1 MVEPL
6 KAVSPPKLIMRS
18 SLRAFG
24 PDGAFRE
31 GLRSAFNLEPSD
43 VGPLRLSA
51 LGGCAVIAA
60 YGIATPLLEV
70 VALSLGIDLL
80 PLVHVGQTFLCVAVN
95 PLYQYAQR
103 WVLPIRLIG
112 IAYRVIATLLLA
124 LTALAASWPH
134 SRAVAYCLAVYGG
147 IVAVYPPVLYD
158 SFLASVH
165 TRPEAKRVYGII
177 YFAKQSGLLLGSFV
191 AGLLFERFGPQI
203 TLVACAMYEATV
215 HLVHC
220 RSASFDEGEEGSE
233 GAENGKGG
241 GGRCAAG
248 SHDGRGD
255 DSGGHADCDAPDSQA
270 SGARAESCCSFAF
283 GGVCIIARDRTLRWL
298 AAQHFVSA
306 MITSG
311 IWYERAELLTSGFA
325 SDAERVEVIAKLQ
338 LAYGVITLPV
348 QLLLFARLM
357 RSCGYR
363 SMLAVTPCTLIVGL
377 ITSIVHPGLAA
388 ILVLDTLRRAS
399 DYSISMPALDTL
411 YCDLHSDTL
420 WLGRPV
426 IKTLIGP
433 LATLCAAA
441 VFTLSCLVGVQP
453 RYRQCWLLLLSLALT
468 ATHWRLSVLG
478 GRSERPTSELE
489 KPRQV
494 LGVFV

>member
-1 MVEPL
+1 MLQAAPGDDGL
-6 KAVSPPKLIMRS
+6 PPPGRS

-31 GLRSAFNLEPSD
+31 GLQSAFNLEPSD

-177 YFAKQSGLLLGSFV
+177 FFGKQSGLLLGSFA
-191 AGLLFERFGPQI
+191 AGLLFERFGPPLI
-203 TLVACAMYEATV
+203 LVACAMHEATV
-215 HLVHC
+215 HLVRC
-220 RSASFDEGEEGSE
+220 RSASFEEGEEGSE

-241 GGRCAAG
+241 GRCLSQPG
-248 SHDGRGD
+248 DG
-255 DSGGHADCDAPDSQA
+255 SGGHADCDAPDSQA

-298 AAQHFVSA
+298 AAQH
-306 MITSG
+306 
-311 IWYERAELLTSGFA
+311 
-325 SDAERVEVIAKLQ
+325 
-338 LAYGVITLPV
+338 
-348 QLLLFARLM
+348 
-357 RSCGYR
+357 
-363 SMLAVTPCTLIVGL
+363 
-377 ITSIVHPGLAA
+377 
-388 ILVLDTLRRAS
+388 
-399 DYSISMPALDTL
+399 
-411 YCDLHSDTL
+411 DLHSDTL

-426 IKTLIGP
+426 IKILIGP

>member
-1 MVEPL
+1 MIERS
-6 KAVSPPKLIMRS
+6 KAASPTKRLRS

-31 GLRSAFNLEPSD
+31 GLRSAFDLEPSD

-60 YGIATPLLEV
+60 YGIASPLLEV
-70 VALSLGIDLL
+70 VALSLGMDLL
-80 PLVHVGQTFLCVAVN
+80 PLVDVGQTLLVFAVN

-124 LTALAASWPH
+124 LSALAASWPH

-147 IVAVYPPVLYD
+147 IVALYPPVLYD

-177 YFAKQSGLLLGSFV
+177 FFGKQSGLLLGSFA
-191 AGLLFERFGPQI
+191 AGHLFARFGPPTI
-203 TLVACAMYEATV
+203 LVACAMYEATV
-215 HLVHC
+215 HLVRC
-220 RSASFDEGEEGSE
+220 RSASFEE

-270 SGARAESCCSFAF
+270 SGARAEACCSSAF
-283 GGVCIIARDRTLRWL
+283 GGACVIARDRTLRWL
-298 AAQHFVSA
+298 AAQRFVSV
-306 MITSG
+306 MVSHG
-311 IWYERAELLTSGFA
+311 IWYERSELLTSAFA
-325 SDAERVEVIAKLQ
+325 SDAERVVVLAKLQ
-338 LAYGVITLPV
+338 LAYGCVTLPV

-363 SMLAVTPCTLIVGL
+363 GMLVVMPCTLITGL
-377 ITSIVHPGLAA
+377 ITSIVHPGLPA
-388 ILVLDTLRRAS
+388 ILVVDTLRRAS
-399 DYSISMPALDTL
+399 DYAISKPTLDTL

-426 IKTLIGP
+426 IATLLTR
-433 LATLCAAA
+433 LATICAAA
-441 VFTLSCLVGVQP
+441 VFSLSRLVGVQP
-453 RYRQCWLLLLSLALT
+453 RHRQCWLLLLSLALA
-468 ATHWRLSVLG
+468 ATHWRLSKLG
-478 GRSERPTSELE
+478 SRSDRLSEPE